1 MKTILKDAES
11 KMQKALDRLDYEYST
26 IRAGRANPAV
36 LEKVSV
42 DYYGAMTPINQMAAV
57 SVAEARILV
66 IQPWDIST
74 LKAIEKA
81 ILNSDIGITPT
92 NENAEKTSA
101 SPSRSTAKNAR
112 LLSGMLD
119 GKQWTR

>member
-57 SVAEARILV
+57 SVAEARKPCYICV
-66 IQPWDIST
+66 Y
-74 LKAIEKA
+74 
-81 ILNSDIGITPT
+81 NSRGSHRI
-92 NENAEKTSA
+92 
-101 SPSRSTAKNAR
+101 RSKYVSVA
-112 LLSGMLD
+112 
-119 GKQWTR
+119 

>member
-66 IQPWDIST
+66 IQPWDVST
-74 LKAIEKA
+74 LDRKSTR
-81 ILNSDIGITPT
+81 LNSSHPP
-92 NENAEKTSA
+92 ESRMPSSA
-101 SPSRSTAKNAR
+101 
-112 LLSGMLD
+112 
-119 GKQWTR
+119 

>member
-66 IQPWDIST
+66 IQPWDVST

-81 ILNSDIGITPT
+81 IFSKIFGLLTIFLTSLANP
-92 NENAEKTSA
+92 NEVRKRN
-101 SPSRSTAKNAR
+101 PYPFFVKN
-112 LLSGMLD
+112 L
-119 GKQWTR
+119 

>member
-92 NENAEKTSA
+92 IERMSELFPAPFA
-101 SPSRSTAKNAR
+101 PMIARCSPGWILRFR
-112 LLSGMLD
+112 
-119 GKQWTR
+119 